1 MIRPWTMRRE
11 QHAGAPSEKNSYNQP
26 NIRFHILEAKCTSPY
41 ENWTPVLHISNNI
54 AWTEHTSCNQ
64 LCYRL
69 PSDDLGIAGRPC
81 TLLPSDHLFLIAW
94 LRLLLARWNDSIFCV
109 RILFTWFCK
118 CMIDTNVLVEYV
130 CNNLC
135 VDGPVSAPVN
145 SLWRSLQPAIQHHQ
159 TVAWSAQHG
168 PYLAGKM
175 PSFKC
180 RLVSTTLFSRINTDH
195 ANLGTCWTEEEK
207 EHLTIW
213 SCTNT
218 PKAIKEYLTVLNFET
233 DQKERECLT
242 MQTLEHIKH
251 RECLTMLN
259 FGKH

>member
-94 LRLLLARWNDSIFCV
+94 LRLLLARWNDSIFVLGYCLHGFVSAWLTQTFWWNMFVTTCV
-109 RILFTWFCK
+109 RMGLFQPLSTVSEGVYNLLFNIIKLSPDLRNMVLTWLGK
-118 CMIDTNVLVEYV
+118 CLHLNAGW
-130 CNNLC
+130 C
-135 VDGPVSAPVN
+135 PQPFSA
-145 SLWRSLQPAIQHHQ
+145 A
-159 TVAWSAQHG
+159 
-168 PYLAGKM
+168 
-175 PSFKC
+175 
-180 RLVSTTLFSRINTDH
+180 
-195 ANLGTCWTEEEK
+195 
-207 EHLTIW
+207 
-213 SCTNT
+213 
-218 PKAIKEYLTVLNFET
+218 
-233 DQKERECLT
+233 
-242 MQTLEHIKH
+242 
-251 RECLTMLN
+251 
-259 FGKH
+259 